1 MIQRRIIE
9 IDENKCDG
17 CGQCVSACA
26 EGAIQIIDGKARLV
40 SDVYCDGLGA
50 CLGECPRGA
59 ITIIQREAEPFDQT
73 VAQHRHAAATEKP
86 RNQQIPNG
94 CPGVSIQE
102 FHRNTSSFDAGG
114 SGESETP
121 PPVPGLPSLSHWP
134 IQLHLVPPTA
144 PFLSNADLFLV
155 ADCVPFACGEFHH
168 RILRRRPLVIGC
180 PKLDDGRA
188 YVQKLVEIFVKS
200 APKSLTVV
208 HMEVPCCTNLLRIAA
223 EAIKLSGTALPIA
236 EITISRSGQI
246 LSNGPVESARRS
258 AGEVAGLTRQCF
270 PSSPAIV

>member
-1 MIQRRIIE
+1 MMQRQIIE

-50 CLGECPRGA
+50 CLGKCPQDA

-73 VAQHRHAAATEKP
+73 AAEHRHTPAAEEPGNRQTP
-86 RNQQIPNG
+86 SG
-94 CPGVSIQE
+94 CPGMSIQE
-102 FHRNTSSFDAGG
+102 FPANAFSSDAGAG
-114 SGESETP
+114 SGTSEERS
-121 PPVPGLPSLSHWP
+121 PVPGLPPLSHWP

-188 YVQKLVEIFVKS
+188 YVQKLVDIFAQS
-200 APKSLTVV
+200 TPQSLTVV

-223 EAIKLSGTALPIA
+223 EAIRLSGATLPVA

-246 LSNGPVESARRS
+246 LSNGPVESASRA
-258 AGEVAGLTRQCF
+258 AGEVGGLIRL
-270 PSSPAIV
+270 